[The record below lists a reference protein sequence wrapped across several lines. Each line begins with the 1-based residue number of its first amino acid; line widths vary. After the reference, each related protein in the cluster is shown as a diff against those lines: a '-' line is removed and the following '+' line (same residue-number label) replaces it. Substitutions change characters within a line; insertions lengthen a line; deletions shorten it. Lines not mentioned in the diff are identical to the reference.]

1 MLSNFGIFG
10 IILMLV
16 MLVIGVGIGVLI
28 VKSIKKS

>member
-16 MLVIGVGIGVLI
+16 MIAIGVGIGILI
-28 VKSIKKS
+28 VKNIKKS